1 MGVYIY
7 NTHIHYPATHTYTC
21 VYRYIYIYTCMGCGW
36 RSSAGSSSGPNCL
49 PRFKLPKSWRR
60 LNPQNNAR
68 VLRMLHWYTISRWY
82 IEIDKIGRYKIDTRN
97 KSFWKTTRT
106 SAFTRKVVKQLLAS
120 HWFDGL
126 PNRCR
131 TILVS
136 LQFWTAGVQKKPWKT
151 SGSIRFPHPRAF
163 QHTDTVD
170 SARIW
175 NRADQ
180 QLEFWHHSDL
190 SGLLR
195 PPSNL
200 CFILGMNW
208 VFHTN
213 YLFNPIHR
221 RYLPITSYY

>member
-1 MGVYIY
+1 MDPVFTTYCEYLSISIYICIPIYIYAYYIMGVYIY

-106 SAFTRKVVKQLLAS
+106 SAFTRKVVKQLFAS

-151 SGSIRFPHPRAF
+151 SRIDQIPSSQGFSTHRHCGLCKDLKQSGPATGVLAPFRFIGAVE
-163 QHTDTVD
+163 TTK
-170 SARIW
+170 
-175 NRADQ
+175 
-180 QLEFWHHSDL
+180 
-190 SGLLR
+190 
-195 PPSNL
+195 
-200 CFILGMNW
+200 
-208 VFHTN
+208 
-213 YLFNPIHR
+213 
-221 RYLPITSYY
+221 